1 MLSRQPQ
8 AQGVADTTVRTLLS
22 TQQRQEMEIDLLLQ
36 SVYQLYGYD
45 FRHYAKASLHR
56 RINNVMIREQLHN
69 VAELIPL
76 IVHDQ
81 YAFDRFLQ
89 EMSITV
95 TAMFRDPALFQL
107 LKQKVLIKLQTYP
120 RINIWHAGCATGE
133 EVYSMAIM
141 LHEAGLL
148 ERSRIYATDYN
159 NQALTIAEKGIYP
172 LKNMREYSENYQR
185 AGGEYSLSDYCHQKY
200 SEVLFDA
207 KLRDKITFAHHNL
220 MKDQGF
226 AQMHLVLCRNVLIYF
241 DNHLK
246 DRVLQMILNSL
257 VTRGFLMLGDK
268 ETINLSSV
276 ANQFESVAARSRIY
290 QKKIPIVS
298 NVSGVVPDA
307 DPALVDDSLN

>member
-1 MLSRQPQ
+1 MQNSQMQPQ
-8 AQGVADTTVRTLLS
+8 SLVDTNARTLLS

-36 SVYQLYGYD
+36 SVFQLYGYD

-56 RINNVMIREQLHN
+56 RINNVMIRERLNN

-81 YAFDRFLQ
+81 FAFDRFLQ

-95 TAMFRDPALFQL
+95 TAMFRDPALFHL
-107 LKQKVLIKLQTYP
+107 LKQKVLTKLRTYP

-133 EVYSMAIM
+133 EVYSLAIM

-148 ERSRIYATDYN
+148 DRTRIYATDYN
-159 NQALTIAEKGIYP
+159 NKALNTAEKGIYA
-172 LKNMREYSENYQR
+172 LKNMRQYSENYQL

-246 DRVLQMILNSL
+246 NRVLEMISNSL
-257 VTRGFLMLGDK
+257 VARGFLMLGDK
-268 ETINLSSV
+268 ETINLSGVSK
-276 ANQFESVAARSRIY
+276 QFESVAARSRIY
-290 QKKIPIVS
+290 QKKIQTLS
-298 NVSGVVPDA
+298 EASALGTNVDL
-307 DPALVDDSLN
+307 PARGDSIA

>member
-8 AQGVADTTVRTLLS
+8 NKSVDEAPARTLLS
-22 TQQRQEMEIDLLLQ
+22 SLQRQEMEIDLLLQ

-56 RINNVMIREQLHN
+56 RINNVIIREQLNN

-95 TAMFRDPALFQL
+95 TAMFRDPGLFQL

-172 LKNMREYSENYQR
+172 LKNMRQYSENYQR

-246 DRVLQMILNSL
+246 DRVLQMISNSL

-276 ANQFESVAARSRIY
+276 AQQFESVSARSRIY
-290 QKKIPIVS
+290 QKKIQIVS
-298 NVSGVVPDA
+298 DVSGVVPEA
-307 DPALVDDSLN
+307 DPALVGGSLN